1 MGVEINGLDE
11 FEKML
16 ADAEKRQRG
25 AVNQF
30 LAVEAELL
38 LGKVKNETP
47 TDTHELKNNWA
58 RSDPNGGMVV
68 VYNNTDYAD
77 HVEYGYQQKKRWI
90 PGVWK
95 GKGKDKKFVYI
106 EGAKTGM
113 MLQEKKIPGV
123 KMLRK
128 SVLEQKEDFKSRAQ
142 DILKE
147 MFK

>member
-1 MGVEINGLDE
+1 MGVEISGLDE

-25 AVNQF
+25 AVNTF
-30 LAVEAELL
+30 LKMEAEEL
-38 LGKVKNETP
+38 LGAARDKTP
-47 TDTHELKNNWA
+47 VDTGALRESWERSCPNN
-58 RSDPNGGMVV
+58 GMISVH
-68 VYNNTDYAD
+68 NNSEYAA
-77 HVEYGYQQKKRWI
+77 HVEYGHRIPIMKNGDFVRDENGNKKY
-90 PGVWK
+90 K
-95 GKGKDKKFVYI
+95 
-106 EGAKTGM
+106 EKTV
-113 MLQEKKIPGV
+113 PGV

>member
-1 MGVEINGLDE
+1 MGVEISGLDE

-16 ADAEKRQRG
+16 ADAEKKQRG

-38 LGKVKNETP
+38 LDKVKNETP

-77 HVEYGYQQKKRWI
+77 HVEYGHRVPIMKNGDFVRDENGNKKY
-90 PGVWK
+90 K
-95 GKGKDKKFVYI
+95 
-106 EGAKTGM
+106 EKTV
-113 MLQEKKIPGV
+113 PGV

-147 MFK
+147 MFQ

>member
-1 MGVEINGLDE
+1 MGVEINGLDD

-25 AVNQF
+25 AVNTF
-30 LAVEAELL
+30 LKMEAELL

-77 HVEYGYQQKKRWI
+77 HVEYGYQQKKRWV

-123 KMLRK
+123 KMLRR
-128 SVLEQKEDFKSRAQ
+128 SVLEQKEDFRERAQ
-142 DILKE
+142 EILRE
-147 MFK
+147 MFR

>member
-1 MGVEINGLDE
+1 MGVEISGLDA

-38 LGKVKNETP
+38 FGKVKNETP

-68 VYNNTDYAD
+68 VYNNTDYAA
-77 HVEYGYQQKKRWI
+77 HVEYGHRVPIMKN
-90 PGVWK
+90 G
-95 GKGKDKKFVYI
+95 KFVRD
-106 EGAKTGM
+106 ENGNKTYK
-113 MLQEKKIPGV
+113 EETVPGV

>member
-1 MGVEINGLDE
+1 MGVEISGLDD

-38 LGKVKNETP
+38 LDKVKNETP

-58 RSDPNGGMVV
+58 RSNPNGGMVV

-77 HVEYGYQQKKRWI
+77 HVEYGHQQKKRWV

-95 GKGKDKKFVYI
+95 GKGKDKKFVYT
-106 EGAKTGM
+106 EGAKTGV

-123 KMLRK
+123 KMLRR
-128 SVLEQKEDFKSRAQ
+128 SVLEQKEDFRARAQ
-142 DILKE
+142 EILME
-147 MFK
+147 LFR

>member
-1 MGVEINGLDE
+1 MGVEISGLDE

-25 AVNQF
+25 AVNTF
-30 LAVEAELL
+30 LKMEAELL

-77 HVEYGYQQKKRWI
+77 HVEYGYQQKKRWV

-106 EGAKTGM
+106 EGVKTGM

>member
-1 MGVEINGLDE
+1 MGVEISGLDE

-30 LAVEAELL
+30 LAVEAEFL

-58 RSDPNGGMVV
+58 RSNPNGGMVV

-77 HVEYGYQQKKRWI
+77 HVEYGHRVPI
-90 PGVWK
+90 RK
-95 GKGKDKKFVYI
+95 GGDFVRD
-106 EGAKTGM
+106 ENGEKTYKE
-113 MLQEKKIPGV
+113 EKVPGV

-147 MFK
+147 MFQ